1 VELYK
6 EDWERVASHVGKSQ
20 AACMARFARLPI
32 EDPFIDDLLEW
43 TETLERSQQQ
53 QQQQKIP
60 PLPFLDEPNPLMAT
74 LGALST
80 ILGPKVAAAAAQAS
94 LQALA
99 EQDLTAGAVL
109 DPQVR
114 LAAVSAA
121 AANGQLG
128 VEDGMNGIESQAA
141 DQQQQEQQPAD
152 PSQPIDKQLMMSAVA
167 AGLAAAATR
176 AKLLA
181 MAEERE
187 IQRLMVGL
195 VHDAAKRVDAKL
207 NLLSQLMD
215 PQVRG
220 RRVYCCWSIGTVS
233 SALLDSKHC
242 VDSRA
247 KCLMCRAMCWLQ
259 AINKYVKRG
268 YASTAT
274 MPTKHILQTAGT

>member
-1 VELYK
+1 LLEAVELYK

-20 AACMARFARLPI
+20 SACLARFVRIPI
-32 EDPFIDDLLEW
+32 EELYLDDVLDW

-53 QQQQKIP
+53 QQQQQKLP

-109 DPQVR
+109 EPQVR
-114 LAAVSAA
+114 LAAVTAAGKQAA

-128 VEDGMNGIESQAA
+128 GEDSMNGIETHTA
-141 DQQQQEQQPAD
+141 DHQQQQQQPAD
-152 PSQPIDKQLMMSAVA
+152 PSQPIDKQLMTSAVA
-167 AGLAAAATR
+167 SGLAAAATR

-195 VHDAAKRVDAKL
+195 VHDAAKRVDAKV
-207 NLLSQLMD
+207 NLLMQLAD
-215 PQVRG
+215 PQV
-220 RRVYCCWSIGTVS
+220 
-233 SALLDSKHC
+233 
-242 VDSRA
+242 SRQGV
-247 KCLMCRAMCWLQ
+247 L
-259 AINKYVKRG
+259 
-268 YASTAT
+268 
-274 MPTKHILQTAGT
+274 

>member
-1 VELYK
+1 MELYK

-20 AACMARFARLPI
+20 SACMARFVRLPI
-32 EDPFIDDLLEW
+32 EDPYIDDVLEW
-43 TETLERSQQQ
+43 TETLERCQQH
-53 QQQQKIP
+53 QQQKLP
-60 PLPFLDEPNPLMAT
+60 PLPFLDEANPLMAT

-121 AANGQLG
+121 AKQAAAANRQLG
-128 VEDGMNGIESQAA
+128 GEDGVNGIESQAA
-141 DQQQQEQQPAD
+141 DQQQQQEQKQAD

-195 VHDAAKRVDAKL
+195 VHDAAKRVDAKV
-207 NLLSQLMD
+207 NLLMQLMD
-215 PQVRG
+215 PQVR
-220 RRVYCCWSIGTVS
+220 RLKSLSYWCPIR
-233 SALLDSKHC
+233 LHC
-242 VDSRA
+242 V
-247 KCLMCRAMCWLQ
+247 
-259 AINKYVKRG
+259 
-268 YASTAT
+268 
-274 MPTKHILQTAGT
+274 